1 MISPIP
7 DAVIILYHY
16 AVNLDMFWTILVLF
30 FDTGSGDDLY
40 RNGALY
46 SVDFLTR
53 TIGDSL
59 DSVDSFWQDLN
70 YGT

>member
-1 MISPIP
+1 MLLLSF
-7 DAVIILYHY
+7 IIML
-16 AVNLDMFWTILVLF
+16 LIWTCSGQSWFCFLIC
-30 FDTGSGDDLY
+30 FDTDSGDDLY